1 MDNLS
6 LKISNLLKALRLF
19 GLKKESMMLVENK
32 NIYKKAISQ
41 RRINDLKQWLG
52 GDYSKLSFNDIFDG
66 KLRISIPFN
75 PPQKRMLTGL
85 FEKLID
91 SGWRLPD
98 MNGEA
103 FKINRV
109 KQKIT
114 LPSGKEKT
122 ITKEVADL
130 KLSKFEQIVIPSGPR
145 AGETTTRKTESSISK
160 IISNPANNIPKE
172 YSDWWNTIQQ
182 RYSSDKNWKE
192 IESLFKD
199 QDKINSSNY
208 VIIISRDPI
217 DVLRMSDHKNIDSCH
232 SEGGSYFHCAIQESR
247 GNGPIAYIVNKDD
260 LEKFLKKKKVLNE
273 ESSLDLDN
281 IDISLLDKEEIFTD
295 VERDISGI
303 RPEGRLR
310 FRRYNDMETEID
322 FAVPELKVYG
332 KHVPGFTDVV
342 RKWAWEK
349 QKDIFERNEYEG
361 GIYLPEKYNITS
373 FGGSYRNNLDSELL
387 NIFFEESGKEKIKE
401 NPYRGNVEH
410 NGDDASDEEQEAEEL
425 NTRFDERCRELNN
438 RYQNDFGATF
448 QASASYDGIIFFGA
462 SAEIKYEIFLEE
474 INSMRDAEYI
484 TNEIL
489 DEIQEG
495 VCDIFDIDDNEIYV
509 YINKIDAEIKK
520 SKEEFFLSFNCEFT
534 LSDPEDSDSVFSF
547 FDVMVYDVVIKKD
560 IVLKNMISRLEFK
573 EIIKSNNFEETKE
586 KILNLNLNHFDV
598 SSEDGSGL
606 IKASLSE
613 EYSKMYIPIDDVI
626 FFGMDDNRIINF
638 NSRFNKIFGSNKS
651 TGNYKII
658 EINSIEN
665 SNEIG
670 IYKFLNDIRTEMKRQ
685 VVFDFYK
692 QEEVDYSE
700 FSNAKNIINNTKIKF
715 TYDIVNDPD
724 SISGYQVWIENF
736 SFEIFINKINSRKE
750 IKFLSDFIN
759 DVDSNYEQIYMIIK
773 NYIENKL
780 MKSHDHYRV
789 MMNQYLNN
797 GLNNITALLTNNNKA
812 VRRFALWCK
821 TNWEKFN
828 FFQKDYLIKNQI
840 RLAINED
847 YGFISSINNF
857 GNLNDT
863 LSLPFSF
870 SYNKLIIDQNKID
883 YSSVD

>member
-1 MDNLS
+1 MHNLS
-6 LKISNLLKALRLF
+6 LKINPLLKALRSF
-19 GLKKESMMLVENK
+19 GLKKESRILIENQ

-41 RRINDLKQWLG
+41 KRINDLKKWLG
-52 GDYSKLSFNDIFDG
+52 GDYSKLSFDGIFDG

-75 PPQKRMLTGL
+75 PPQRRMLTGL

-103 FKINRV
+103 FKINKV
-109 KQKIT
+109 EQKIT
-114 LPSGKEKT
+114 LPGGKEKT
-122 ITKEVADL
+122 IIKEVADL

-145 AGETTTRKTESSISK
+145 AGQMTTRKTESSISK

-182 RYSSDKNWKE
+182 RYSSDNNWKE
-192 IESLFKD
+192 IESLFND
-199 QDKINSSNY
+199 QDEIDSSNY

-260 LEKFLKKKKVLNE
+260 LEKFLKKKKVLNK

-281 IDISLLDKEEIFTD
+281 MDISLLDKEEIFTD
-295 VERDISGI
+295 VERDMSGI

-310 FRRYNDMETEID
+310 FRRYNDIETEID

-349 QKDIFERNEYEG
+349 QKGIFEDDDVEG

-401 NPYRGNVEH
+401 NPYSGNVEH
-410 NGDDASDEEQEAEEL
+410 NGDDTSDEEQEAEEL
-425 NTRFDERCRELNN
+425 NERFNERCRELNN
-438 RYQNDFGATF
+438 RYQDDFGATF

-462 SAEIKYEIFLEE
+462 SAEIKYEIFLAE
-474 INSMRDAEYI
+474 INSMKDAEYI

-489 DEIQEG
+489 DEIQEEAYN
-495 VCDIFDIDDNEIYV
+495 IFDINDYEIYIL
-509 YINKIDAEIKK
+509 INKIDAEIKK

-547 FDVMVYDVVIKKD
+547 FDEMVYNVVRKKD
-560 IVLKNMISRLEFK
+560 IVFENMISKLESK

-586 KILNLNLNHFDV
+586 KILSLNLNHFDV
-598 SSEDGSGL
+598 SSEDVSGL
-606 IKASLSE
+606 IKVSLSE
-613 EYSKMYIPIDDVI
+613 EYNKMYIPINDVI
-626 FFGMDDNRIINF
+626 FFGMDSNRIINF
-638 NSRFNKIFGSNKS
+638 NSRFNKIFGSNKI
-651 TGNYKII
+651 TNNYKII

-670 IYKFLNDIRTEMKRQ
+670 IYKFLNDIRAEIKKQ

-692 QEEVDYSE
+692 QEEIDYSE

-715 TYDIVNDPD
+715 IYDIVNNPG
-724 SISGYQVWIENF
+724 SVSGYQVWIENF
-736 SFEIFINKINSRKE
+736 SLEILINKINSSKE
-750 IKFLSDFIN
+750 IKFLADFIR
-759 DVDSNYEQIYMIIK
+759 DVDRNYEQIYMIIK

-780 MKSHDHYRV
+780 MKSHDYYRV
-789 MMNQYLNN
+789 MMNQYLND
-797 GLNNITALLTNNNKA
+797 GLNNVTALLTNNNKA

-821 TNWEKFN
+821 ANWERFN
-828 FFQKDYLIKNQI
+828 FFQKDYLMKNQI
-840 RLAINED
+840 RFAINEE
-847 YGFISSINNF
+847 GWFISSLNNF
-857 GNLNDT
+857 GNINDA
-863 LSLPFSF
+863 LSLPFGF
-870 SYNKLIIDQNKID
+870 SGNNLIIEQNKID